1 MLATSGEF
9 GGRDLAGEGSLLP
22 SRGSDPLV
30 LILGGCRVEV
40 GEAGVR
46 GDRGDR
52 GQVKLDTRL
61 GGGSGFGVLSRDLV
75 TSGSEGPG
83 LGLI

>member
-1 MLATSGEF
+1 MLATSREF
-9 GGRDLAGEGSLLP
+9 GGRDLAGEGSLLL

-30 LILGGCRVEV
+30 FILGGCRVEV
-40 GEAGVR
+40 GEAGVK
-46 GDRGDR
+46 GDR

-61 GGGSGFGVLSRDLV
+61 GGGSGFGVLSSDLV

-83 LGLI
+83 LGLT